1 MTLNQLDRQVAHRLT
16 QYYVLALTLVAILTV
31 SGLWFVKRTLRD
43 LNDDGR
49 VVNVAGRQRMLSQ
62 RLTKL
67 AVLQTQN
74 IPHADRSDFG
84 KLLNL
89 WQESHEQLRTGTL
102 RMEKEYVVRKSP
114 QLNVMFGQVQDVFE
128 AMYENL
134 RMIDSGEA
142 TVSQKA
148 TALLVVLEKEPRFLS
163 QMDAIVFRFDAES
176 LERVQ
181 YLERIEWILTLA
193 TLTVLF
199 LEGILVFRPVVNHTK
214 RVIHRLTQSEDALKS
229 TNEKLALTNKELLET
244 QQKLIRTTEEKYQLQ
259 LAEETVRSAALLEG
273 QEEERRHFARE
284 LHDGIGQMLTGLKLH
299 VEKLRKMPFADDK
312 QKQRV
317 EDLRDMLQE
326 TIQNTREVAF
336 NLMPSVL
343 GDFGLEAALQ
353 LLSDQT
359 ARSSGINIRYI
370 GKKGSERL
378 TPTQEIGLYRVAQEA
393 LNNAVKHSSAQRI
406 DVIFERTSNA
416 ISLTVRDNGRGF
428 GDMLRSTKTRDSFH
442 HNGIGNMKTRVR
454 LLNGTLEID
463 SKTNKGSKIE
473 VKISA

>member
-1 MTLNQLDRQVAHRLT
+1 MNQLDRQVAHRLT
-16 QYYVLALTLVAILTV
+16 LYYVLALAVVAVLTV
-31 SGLWFVKRTLRD
+31 SGLWFVKRTMRE

-84 KLLNL
+84 KLLTL
-89 WQESHEQLRTGTL
+89 WHESHEQLRAGTL

-114 QLNVMFGQVQDVFE
+114 QLNTMFSQVQAVFE

-134 RMIDSGEA
+134 RIIDSAES
-142 TVSQKA
+142 TVLQKVA
-148 TALLVVLEKEPRFLS
+148 ALLVVLDKEPRFLS

-181 YLERIEWILTLA
+181 YLERIEWMLTLA

-214 RVIHRLTQSEDALKS
+214 QVIRRLTMSEDALKS
-229 TNEKLALTNKELLET
+229 TNQKLALTNKELLET

-273 QEEERRHFARE
+273 QEEERRRFARE
-284 LHDGIGQMLTGLKLH
+284 LHDGLGQMLTGLKLH
-299 VEKLRKMPFADDK
+299 VEKLRKMPFADEK
-312 QKQRV
+312 QKQRI
-317 EDLRDMLQE
+317 EDLRNLLQE

-359 ARSSGINIRYI
+359 ARSSGIDIRYV
-370 GKKGSERL
+370 GKKESGRL
-378 TPTQEIGLYRVAQEA
+378 APAQEIGLYRVAQEA
-393 LNNAVKHSSAQRI
+393 LNNAVKHAHAKNI
-406 DVIFERTSNA
+406 DVIFEGNA
-416 ISLTVRDNGRGF
+416 GEIRLSIRDNGRGF
-428 GDMLRSTKTRDSFH
+428 EEKEIASGQAGLLI

-454 LLNGTLEID
+454 LLNGTLDIH
-463 SKTNKGSKIE
+463 STTNKGSTIE
-473 VKISA
+473 VKIFA

>member
-1 MTLNQLDRQVAHRLT
+1 MTMNQLDRQVAHRLT
-16 QYYVLALTLVAILTV
+16 QYYVLALALVAVLTV
-31 SGLWFVKRTLRD
+31 SGLWFVKSTMRD

-74 IPHADRSDFG
+74 IPHTDQSDFG
-84 KLLNL
+84 KLLDL
-89 WQESHEQLRTGTL
+89 WYESHEQLRAGML
-102 RMEKEYVVRKSP
+102 RMEKDYIVRKSP
-114 QLNVMFGQVQDVFE
+114 QLNTMFNQVQAVFE

-134 RMIDSGEA
+134 KIIDS
-142 TVSQKA
+142 SQSTASEKNA
-148 TALLVVLEKEPRFLS
+148 ALLVVLEKEPRFLN

-181 YLERIEWILTLA
+181 YLERIEWMLTLA
-193 TLTVLF
+193 TLAILF

-214 RVIHRLTQSEDALKS
+214 RVIYRLTQSEDELKS
-229 TNEKLALTNKELLET
+229 ANEKLALANRELLDT

-273 QEEERRHFARE
+273 QEEERRRFARE

-299 VEKLRKMPFADDK
+299 VEKLRKTAFTDET
-312 QKQRV
+312 QKKRI
-317 EDLRDMLQE
+317 EDLRNLLQE

-343 GDFGLEAALQ
+343 GDYGLEAALQ

-359 ARSSGINIRYI
+359 ARASGIEVRYI
-370 GKKGSERL
+370 GKKESERL
-378 TPTQEIGLYRVAQEA
+378 SPTQEIGLYRVVQEA
-393 LNNAVKHSSAQRI
+393 LNNAVKHSDAKRI
-406 DVIFERTSNA
+406 DVIFERSSGT
-416 ISLTVRDNGRGF
+416 IRLTVRDNGRGF
-428 GDMLRSTKTRDSFH
+428 AEMETSAQAHDSIH

-454 LLNGTLEID
+454 LLNGTLKID
-463 SKTNKGSKIE
+463 SKVNKGSTIE
-473 VKISA
+473 VKIFA